1 MILITLMTRLLFDAS
16 MQRPTRLDPAQT
28 DVLRVGMQG
37 WAEALREEAVKAGV
51 LQGLVLAREAL
62 VRVIRRGQ
70 KTGVFRKEVNATAVA
85 HVLIAIFQGFVLQ
98 ATWEP
103 EKDLGPCFKVV
114 REFVEQS
121 AGRC

>member
-98 ATWEP
+98 AT
-103 EKDLGPCFKVV
+103 
-114 REFVEQS
+114 
-121 AGRC
+121 